1 MNKCVITSKLRT
13 LHFLQDAAEDV
24 KPMMADGL
32 LRMSQHQQHGDG
44 VARSAFGPPTSATSC
59 CTYTTTTTAAGTVTT
74 PTSGGAGGGG
84 LASRRTRPEP
94 LNLSQVST
102 VSNTCHGQ

>member
-1 MNKCVITSKLRT
+1 M
-13 LHFLQDAAEDV
+13 LQDAAEDM
-24 KPMMADGL
+24 KPLMADGL
-32 LRMSQHQQHGDG
+32 LRMSQHKQHGDG

-74 PTSGGAGGGG
+74 PTSGGGG

-102 VSNTCHGQ
+102 VSSTYHGEWIA